1 MKNKKLNIILKC
13 MLIILLA
20 VGMLNIKT
28 TAKAAEAAT
37 EIPVNDSW
45 VEFTLTAIKPD
56 GYGKIKLEKPGLL
69 TLNITLERNDA
80 GPYSTDYML
89 YQKEADVENNKV
101 FNGNI
106 MPSSTE
112 IVTRE
117 KPEYLGKGEYFIK
130 LHSYVNG
137 SKNPVQ
143 NVKVKAKI
151 EEAETDSKQENNSI
165 DTALSLKPGKEIKG
179 IFTYGNN
186 GEKTEYY
193 KFKLSKKSLI
203 DIDFTSYMENVYFYI
218 LNSKN
223 VQIGNLY
230 IHSSGKVSE
239 PKLANGNIVL
249 NKGEYFIKLQAYKTG
264 LFNFKLT
271 TSPIIEKIRLTN
283 LKSLKVGKEKKIRA
297 TITPGKVKNKKLK
310 WTSSNEYVAT
320 VDEDGVVTGISA
332 GIVRITAEATDG
344 SGASAYRMV
353 KIVDK
358 K

>member
-13 MLIILLA
+13 MLVILLA

-45 VEFTLTAIKPD
+45 VEFTLTDKQPD
-56 GYGKIKLEKPGLL
+56 VYGKIKLEKPGLL
-69 TLNITLERNDA
+69 TLNIMLEKNDIA
-80 GPYSTDYML
+80 PYYSTGYML
-89 YQKEADVENNKV
+89 YQKEADVENNKI
-101 FNGNI
+101 FDGSL
-106 MPSSTE
+106 MSTSTE
-112 IVTRE
+112 IVTKE
-117 KPEYLGKGEYFIK
+117 MSEYLGKGEYFIK
-130 LHSYVNG
+130 LNNNH
-137 SKNPVQ
+137 VQ

-151 EEAETDSKQENNSI
+151 EEAETYSKQENNSI
-165 DTALSLKPGKEIKG
+165 DTALSLEPGKEIKG

-186 GEKTEYY
+186 GKKPEYY

-203 DIDFTSYMENVYFYI
+203 DIDFTSYMEEVYFNI

-223 VQIGNLY
+223 VQIGSLN
-230 IHSSGKVSE
+230 IPGSGKVSE

-249 NKGEYFIKLQAYKTG
+249 NKGEYFIKLYSYRTG
-264 LFNFKLT
+264 LFKFKIT
-271 TSPIIEKIRLTN
+271 ASPLIEKIRLTK
-283 LKSLKVGKEKKIRA
+283 LKSLKVGKEKRIRA
-297 TITPGKVKNKKLK
+297 TITPTKVKNKKLK

>member
-1 MKNKKLNIILKC
+1 MKNNKLKMLLKC

-45 VEFTLTAIKPD
+45 VEFTLTDKQPD

-69 TLNITLERNDA
+69 TLNITLARNDA

-117 KPEYLGKGEYFIK
+117 KSEFLGKGEYFIK
-130 LHSYVNG
+130 LHN
-137 SKNPVQ
+137 NHVQ

-151 EEAETDSKQENNSI
+151 EEAETYSKQENNSI

-203 DIDFTSYMENVYFYI
+203 DIDFTSYMYYVSFNI

-223 VQIGNLY
+223 VQIGSLN
-230 IHSSGKVSE
+230 IPGSGKVSE

-249 NKGEYFIKLQAYKTG
+249 NKGEYFIKLQTYGTG
-264 LFNFKLT
+264 LFKFKLT
-271 TSPIIEKIRLTN
+271 TSPLIEKIRLTK
-283 LKSLKVGKEKKIRA
+283 LKSLKVGKEKRIRA
-297 TITPGKVKNKKLK
+297 TITPTKVKNKKLK

-332 GIVRITAEATDG
+332 GIVKITAEATDG